1 MLQLKNEKFISSF
14 MQNKIYKIIML
25 TIPII
30 ESLIS
35 ASSASLGWFLERLHV
50 RFIPTCLFLLY
61 KQFIRYAALAVA
73 FSLFNENPSDT
84 GIYIYILLSLDT
96 ILPSKRLYRDRYD
109 MI

>member
-35 ASSASLGWFLERLHV
+35 ASSASLGWFLERLPV
-50 RFIPTCLFLLY
+50 RFIPTCSFLLY
-61 KQFIRYAALAVA
+61 KQLIRYAALAVA
-73 FSLFNENPSDT
+73 FSLLNENPSDT